1 MIICP
6 LETGEEVIE
15 INDGISPEFIE
26 NNTRAGECNN
36 CGDCCFVIDNDE
48 RVRCNQLD
56 FDDEGLSFCKLGDER
71 PDGCKDFPT
80 HPDPYFTRCGF
91 YWEEK

>member
-36 CGDCCFVIDNDE
+36 CGDCCFVIDRVVIQFSIE
-48 RVRCNQLD
+48 RLIVIK
-56 FDDEGLSFCKLGDER
+56 FLSKFIHINV
-71 PDGCKDFPT
+71 T
-80 HPDPYFTRCGF
+80 
-91 YWEEK
+91 